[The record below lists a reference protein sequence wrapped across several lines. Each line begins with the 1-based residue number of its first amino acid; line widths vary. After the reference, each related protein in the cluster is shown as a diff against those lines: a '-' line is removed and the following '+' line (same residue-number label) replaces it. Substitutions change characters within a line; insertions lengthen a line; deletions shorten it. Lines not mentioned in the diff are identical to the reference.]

1 MNLFDKLNSEMS
13 AKHLTEFEKVR
24 YIYLRTCEMFSFD
37 SKWHFADLF
46 DDYELL
52 NFIAGRKFD
61 IRDIDDTLVVC
72 YSYSRYILQPL
83 IREFTSI
90 DTRLQLGKHCYVKA
104 SINDVN
110 VNLDAT
116 MGDLAAVKVGIQTK
130 GFDTPEMNYK
140 DLLLNM
146 DSELGYKYVDRKQI
160 LNSLEG
166 LNSIEKMH
174 NINNL
179 LNNSKSKYHYSDAH
193 FFLVWLI
200 SALNI
205 RGGTYVNSDY
215 QFHHLIS
222 IPDENAFFDM
232 SKFDNEYAIKQ
243 INKDEYNELTRVLK
257 HN

>member
-13 AKHLTEFEKVR
+13 LKHLTEFEKVR
-24 YIYLRTCEMFSFD
+24 YIYLRTCEIFSFD

-61 IRDIDDTLVVC
+61 VRDIDDTLVVC
-72 YSYSRYILQPL
+72 YSYSRYILQTL

-116 MGDLAAVKVGIQTK
+116 MGDLAAVKVGIQTM

-140 DLLLNM
+140 ELLK
-146 DSELGYKYVDRKQI
+146 DIDTELGYTYLDRKKI
-160 LNSLEG
+160 LKTFEG
-166 LNSIEKMH
+166 LSSNEKM
-174 NINNL
+174 NKINEL
-179 LNNSKSKYHYSDAH
+179 LKESKSKYHYSDAH

-200 SALNI
+200 SSLNI
-205 RGGTYVNSDY
+205 RGETYVNMDY
-215 QFHHLIS
+215 QFHHLINL
-222 IPDENAFFDM
+222 PLEETYFDM
-232 SKFDNEYAIKQ
+232 RKEDEEYSIKK
-243 INKDEYNELTRVLK
+243 IEKDEYQELVRTLK